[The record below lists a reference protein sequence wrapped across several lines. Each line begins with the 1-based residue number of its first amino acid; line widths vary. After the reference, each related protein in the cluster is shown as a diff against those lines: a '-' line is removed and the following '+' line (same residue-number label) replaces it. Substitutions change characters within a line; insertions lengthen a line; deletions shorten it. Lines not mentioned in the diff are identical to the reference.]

1 MYEGLPAEQLEF
13 LEQELEGGERVD
25 WVSRPIPSWW
35 DPASLGMFMF
45 AIPWTAF
52 AIFWT
57 VGAAF
62 MVWFAPGP
70 NNGVPWMALF
80 FPLFGLPFVGVG
92 LWMLS
97 TPWRVRRDKARTLY
111 ALTDSRAI
119 IIDGG
124 SSTTVRSLRPD
135 EIGPLRRSEKRDGS
149 GDLILQQLGWSDSKG
164 RTRDSQVGFQNVPEV
179 REVERLV
186 RALIERHKPFP
197 QLPQQPDEEL

>member
-1 MYEGLPAEQLEF
+1 
-13 LEQELEGGERVD
+13 
-25 WVSRPIPSWW
+25 
-35 DPASLGMFMF
+35 
-45 AIPWTAF
+45 
-52 AIFWT
+52 IFWT

-62 MVWFAPGP
+62 MVWLDPGP
-70 NNGVPWMALF
+70 NNFVRWMGLV
-80 FPLFGLPFVGVG
+80 FPMFGLPFVGVG

-124 SSTTVRSLRPD
+124 RSTTVRSLRPD
-135 EIGPLRRSEKRDGS
+135 EIGPLRRSERRDGS

-164 RTRDSQVGFQNVPEV
+164 RTRNSQVGFQNVPEV

-186 RALIERHKPFP
+186 RALIERHRPFP
-197 QLPQQPDEEL
+197 QLPQQPDGAL